1 MFISGSFFTG
11 IGAFLKLGSF
21 GLGFGVEKNDESD
34 FASLTAPAFVAAVM
48 VLTVGGVTA
57 VFFAG
62 GPGFGGGSDGFL
74 FFIFKSSTD
83 DNQTSRQSRGQNGT
97 TN

>member
-1 MFISGSFFTG
+1 M
-11 IGAFLKLGSF
+11 KLGSF

-34 FASLTAPAFVAAVM
+34 FASLTAPAFVV
-48 VLTVGGVTA
+48 VVEILTVAGVTA

-62 GPGFGGGSDGFL
+62 GPGFEGGSDDFL
-74 FFIFKSSTD
+74 FFVFGSGTS
-83 DNQTSRQSRGQNGT
+83 DNQTLCQSRGQNGI

>member
-1 MFISGSFFTG
+1 M
-11 IGAFLKLGSF
+11 GAFLKLGSF

-34 FASLTAPAFVAAVM
+34 FASLTAPAFEAAV
-48 VLTVGGVTA
+48 VILTVAGVTA

-74 FFIFKSSTD
+74 FFVFESSEG
-83 DNQTSRQSRGQNGT
+83 DNRTLCQSRGLNGT